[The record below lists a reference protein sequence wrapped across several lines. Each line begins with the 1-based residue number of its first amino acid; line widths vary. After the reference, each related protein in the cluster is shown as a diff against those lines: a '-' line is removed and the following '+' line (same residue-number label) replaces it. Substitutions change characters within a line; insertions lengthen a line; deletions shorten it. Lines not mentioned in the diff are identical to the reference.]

1 MKWMLRVGAA
11 TALSVSYALAAPAH
25 AETHVTAA
33 IGIDI
38 TSTDPHKISGG
49 GEYLFFSNV
58 FEGLYGHDLDGNL
71 TPQLAT
77 SYTAS
82 DDGLVYTFE
91 LRHDVKFHNGE
102 VFGADDV
109 RFSWERSNDPEIKNP
124 RASIVTKKISD
135 VVVVDDDT
143 VELHLPEPNA
153 SMIENLGE
161 FFMIV
166 PKDHIEEVG
175 NDAFSKH
182 PVGTGPYKFVSR
194 SINEKI
200 ELAAFKEHW
209 GRVPGIDM
217 LTLRIVPDAQTRI
230 AMIQTGEADIVLN
243 VPPHQAKQVGADSN
257 VDIVVNPSFQNYFI
271 NINMLPED
279 SPFRSTK
286 VRQALNYAVDKKT
299 LIDRVMFSY
308 ATQSTAP
315 CNRAV
320 IGCDIDREPYPYD
333 PDKAKALLEEAG
345 FDFSK
350 TYKAFG
356 LAPGRASQSKEVLE
370 ASMFYLNQVG
380 IKTSIEFLEYGAWLA
395 RLRAK
400 DPEFDLFWQN
410 WTDYNADPMGR
421 LPRGISKGGVY
432 SWSDLPEVDKLIAT
446 ADSITDPEKRRQ
458 HLRDIFTMLYDD
470 PPWIIL
476 WTTDEV
482 HAKRSNIDWQP
493 RANVSWPVFWKLS
506 KN

>member
-1 MKWMLRVGAA
+1 MKWMLRAGAVA
-11 TALSVSYALAAPAH
+11 ALTASFFLALPAQ
-25 AETHVTAA
+25 AESQVTAA
-33 IGIDI
+33 IGIDV

-58 FEGLYGHDLDGNL
+58 FEGLYGHDLKGDL
-71 TPQLAT
+71 APQLAT
-77 SYTAS
+77 SYEAS
-82 DDGLVYTFE
+82 ADGLVYTFK
-91 LRHDVKFHNGE
+91 LREGVKFHNGE
-102 VFGADDV
+102 DFGADDV
-109 RFSWERSNDPEIKNP
+109 RFSWQRSNDPEIKNP
-124 RASIVTKKISD
+124 RASIVTKKIED
-135 VVVVDDDT
+135 VVIVDDHT
-143 VELHLPEPNA
+143 VAFHLPEPNA

-175 NDAFSKH
+175 NDHFSKN
-182 PVGTGPYKFVSR
+182 PVGTGPYKFLGR

-200 ELAAFKEHW
+200 ELAAHEQHW
-209 GRVPGIDM
+209 GRVPGVDR

-230 AMIQTGEADIVLN
+230 AMIRTGEADIALN
-243 VPPHQAKQVGADSN
+243 VPPHQAKQVGADPN
-257 VDIVVNPSFQNYFI
+257 IDIVVNPSFQNYFI

-279 SPFRSTK
+279 SPFRDAR

-299 LIDRVMFSY
+299 LIDRVMFGY

-315 CNRAV
+315 CNRNV

-333 PDKAKALLEEAG
+333 PEKAKALLEEAG

-350 TYKAFG
+350 TYNTFG
-356 LAPGRASQSKEVLE
+356 LAPGRAPQSKEVAE
-370 ASMFYLNQVG
+370 ATMFYLNQVG
-380 IKTSIEFLEYGAWLA
+380 IKTSVEFLEYGAWLA
-395 RLRAK
+395 RLRGK
-400 DPEFDLFWQN
+400 DPEFALFWQN

-421 LPRGISKGGVY
+421 LPRGITKGGTY
-432 SWSDLPEVDKLIAT
+432 SWSDLPEVDQLIAK
-446 ADSITDPEKRRQ
+446 ADAITDPDARRE
-458 HLRDIFTMLYDD
+458 HLNKIFTMLYDD

-482 HAKRSNIDWQP
+482 HAKRTNIDWQP